1 MSVAPSG
8 NRGGNKSRIAL
19 IGFGEVGSLFAKEL
33 TATRRHTVS
42 TYDILFDG
50 KPGKDM
56 KDKARLLQAEP
67 CASAED
73 AAKGALV
80 VISAVTATSAR
91 DVAEEAGGYLKPGQ
105 FFLDL
110 NSVSPE
116 TKRAD
121 EQAVARSGAS
131 YVEAAVMA
139 PVAPYGIKVPM
150 LLGGKRAAELAAIL
164 APSGMALKAVSEQV
178 GQVSAIKM
186 CRSVF
191 IKGIEALAVEG
202 FLAARRYGV
211 EDRVIASLDETFPSL
226 DWEKQAGYLISRV
239 LQHGRRRAAEMR
251 ESAETVANAG
261 IEPLMTEATAR
272 RQDWLAD
279 RVAEQSAL
287 KSAPEKNWR
296 ASLDAV
302 LKRLKPAKNAAE

>member
-1 MSVAPSG
+1 MSGAA
-8 NRGGNKSRIAL
+8 GNKSRIAL
-19 IGFGEVGSLFAKEL
+19 IGFGEVGTLFAKEL
-33 TATRRHTVS
+33 IASGRHSVS
-42 TYDILFDG
+42 TYDILFESAQG
-50 KPGKDM
+50 NEL
-56 KDKARLLQAEP
+56 KDKARGLKAEP
-67 CASAED
+67 CPSASAASKD
-73 AAKGALV
+73 ALV

-91 DVAEEAGGYLKPGQ
+91 DVAEQAGGYLKPGQ
-105 FFLDL
+105 FFLDI

-121 EQAVARSGAS
+121 EKDIARSGAA

-150 LLGGKRAAELAAIL
+150 LLGGKRAGELAAL
-164 APSGMALKAVSEQV
+164 LNPSGMKMRAVSEQV
-178 GQVSAIKM
+178 GQASAIKM

-226 DWEKQAGYLISRV
+226 NWENQAGYLISRV
-239 LQHGRRRAAEMR
+239 MQHGRRRAAEMR

-261 IEPLMTEATAR
+261 IEPLMTEATSR

-279 RVAEQSAL
+279 RVDEQPAL
-287 KSAPEKNWR
+287 KTAPEKDWR
-296 ASLDAV
+296 ASLDVV